1 MGVVRVKR
9 RSLPGLLLAEIVLVS
24 TSACLC
30 MSDKRDPDTGKIRVL
45 NIGADVIPGT
55 QSPLVILLADALIA
69 HQTVPLYSSI
79 FEAGMTER
87 FMRIYMPRTQDRM
100 KSDFDLLMISDA
112 TVDNFPPR
120 YFPWMISS
128 VRDGGLGFL
137 TTGGSAMYGGRDSY
151 LSWDS
156 STIVEIFAVAFAPR
170 DIYFSGSTR
179 PPVYL
184 APVEKRNEFIGS
196 LPWETAPP
204 LNYMVHIVQT
214 KQGATTLLKLNVP
227 EEYPALSY
235 WDFGKGRA
243 TNLMFDWYPW
253 RAAGILEPFQ
263 QWTYY
268 IDFATNLMYFSSG
281 VSVPQDL
288 ELVHS
293 IRSLLKLYVERRTL
307 LVSLL
312 DFVERFGAKVA
323 KMEVEVGSL
332 DLEFARA
339 QTMYR
344 DQDWQGTKEVLEDL
358 QSRLTKLD
366 DDALRLKD
374 RALLWIYATEWFV
387 VTATLFVCGFI
398 LWTLMVRRRLYGEVG
413 VTRLR

>member
-1 MGVVRVKR
+1 MSR
-9 RSLPGLLLAEIVLVS
+9 RSLHILLCAEVVLALIPP
-24 TSACLC
+24 CLC
-30 MSDKRDPDTGKIRVL
+30 MSDRRDPNTGKIRVL
-45 NIGADVIPGT
+45 NVGADVIPGT
-55 QSPLVILLADALIA
+55 QSPLVILLADALIS
-69 HQTVPLYSSI
+69 HQTVPLYSTI

-112 TVDNFPPR
+112 TVDNFPAK

-151 LSWDS
+151 ASWDS
-156 STIVEIFAVAFAPR
+156 STIVEVFAVTFAPK
-170 DIYFSGSTR
+170 DIYFSGSTK
-179 PPVYL
+179 PPVYI
-184 APVEKRNEFIGS
+184 APVEKQNEFVAS
-196 LPWETAPP
+196 LPWDTAPP

-227 EEYPALSY
+227 DEYPALSY
-235 WDFGKGRA
+235 WDFGNGRA
-243 TNLMFDWYPW
+243 VNLMFDWYPW
-253 RAAGILEPFQ
+253 RSAGILEPFQ

-268 IDFATNLMYFSSG
+268 IDFATNLIYFSSG

-293 IRSLLKLYVERRTL
+293 IRSLLRFYVERRTL

-312 DFVERFGAKVA
+312 DFVEKFGANVA
-323 KMEVEVGSL
+323 KIEGQVGSL

-339 QTMYR
+339 QSMYR

-358 QSRLTKLD
+358 GSRLAKLD
-366 DDALRLKD
+366 DGAIRLKD
-374 RALLWIYATEWFV
+374 RALRWIYATEWFV
-387 VTATLFVCGFI
+387 VTATVFVCGFI